1 MPEIA
6 RKMSEFVSLRCWR
19 PLASMQIARKMSE
32 LVSLRC
38 LRPLASR
45 PELVSLRCLR
55 LLASMQFE
63 LPLRCWRLTPACQS
77 TFRVTPTRGAFVG
90 QNPHMMSSGSAGPYI
105 HAHHRRHPHTLKP
118 IHDGSS
124 TNTTSHPQTHPRR
137 QLHGNLVTTIHS
149 VTIAATCR
157 PTKLTRTT
165 TRSTRPDPGPTPTRP
180 LPRMPTNIA
189 APSKPTKLER
199 FIRCV
204 CLACRVRP
212 LDTSCMLHIVHL
224 VLKRFIRWSCVIAV
238 PTLPMNS
245 NTPSKPKRLER
256 VIRCRLSRL

>member
-1 MPEIA
+1 
-6 RKMSEFVSLRCWR
+6 
-19 PLASMQIARKMSE
+19 
-32 LVSLRC
+32 
-38 LRPLASR
+38 
-45 PELVSLRCLR
+45 
-55 LLASMQFE
+55 
-63 LPLRCWRLTPACQS
+63 
-77 TFRVTPTRGAFVG
+77 
-90 QNPHMMSSGSAGPYI
+90 MMSSGSAGPYI

-165 TRSTRPDPGPTPTRP
+165 TRSTRPDPGPTPTRH

-224 VLKRFIRWSCVIAV
+224 VLKRFIRWSCVYCGMGCI
-238 PTLPMNS
+238 
-245 NTPSKPKRLER
+245 R
-256 VIRCRLSRL
+256 VHCSSSTAHTSLADSCRLLGNRAMPLASGCWSQS